1 MAILLHFPTRPPQ
14 RLFSVPH
21 LKCEIHHIQP
31 FKTPI
36 HAFSANNKPRSRR
49 KPPVKSNA
57 DLCDELREFILSV
70 GLPGDRAPSLKE
82 LQLHG
87 RKDLANIVRRRGYK
101 LISELLSISENKDI
115 SEKENSF
122 GDQDSTNN
130 LITETRESQY
140 GNDHDVAESNFLR
153 SDLIVAESF
162 PNQGNGALSNHN
174 VFQVWESTESS
185 STSLHLK
192 ASTFV
197 QNGEL
202 DSAEVAPDVEGSD
215 VFDVSEPI
223 YGTSSPSDA
232 DECDR
237 SIGSVKPIQS
247 SEQVFSQTDYR
258 HPRDDILS
266 LEEQSNDFCDDLTSE
281 TIEKDKQN
289 EINRLRKMLHEKEL
303 ELSQLKRQI
312 EKEKIALDMLQVWA
326 DTEIGNVDRLISAK
340 DVELKEV
347 DENLSGMKEV
357 KIEYFGSGEVVE
369 VAGSFNG
376 WHHQIKMDPHL
387 SSKIVNPTG
396 SRISQLWSTVLWLY
410 PGVYEIKFIVDG
422 HWKCDPQ
429 REILSKGY
437 VTNNIL
443 RVDA

>member
-49 KPPVKSNA
+49 KTPVKSNA

-82 LQLHG
+82 LQIHG
-87 RKDLANIVRRRGYK
+87 
-101 LISELLSISENKDI
+101 S
-115 SEKENSF
+115 
-122 GDQDSTNN
+122 
-130 LITETRESQY
+130 
-140 GNDHDVAESNFLR
+140 DHDVAESNFLR
-153 SDLIVAESF
+153 SDPIVAESF

-174 VFQVWESTESS
+174 IFQVWDSTESS
-185 STSLHLK
+185 SASLHLK

-232 DECDR
+232 VECDR
-237 SIGSVKPIQS
+237 SIGTVKPIQS
-247 SEQVFSQTDYR
+247 RSLDDYKLSFKYDASGSEISHILDCDIAASEQVFSRTDYR
-258 HPRDDILS
+258 HPRDDISS
-266 LEEQSNDFCDDLTSE
+266 LEEQSNDFCDNLTSE
-281 TIEKDKQN
+281 
-289 EINRLRKMLHEKEL
+289 HEKEL
-303 ELSQLKRQI
+303 ELSQLKQQI
-312 EKEKIALDMLQVWA
+312 EKEKIALDMLQVRA

-340 DVELKEV
+340 DVELKEI
-347 DENLSGMKEV
+347 DENLSGMKENEIGHLIV
-357 KIEYFGSGEVVE
+357 TGYLNFGRQCYG
-369 VAGSFNG
+369 
-376 WHHQIKMDPHL
+376 
-387 SSKIVNPTG
+387 
-396 SRISQLWSTVLWLY
+396 
-410 PGVYEIKFIVDG
+410 FILG
-422 HWKCDPQ
+422 FMRFKAQ
-429 REILSKGY
+429 ES
-437 VTNNIL
+437 
-443 RVDA
+443 